1 LAEDTFAQS
10 STVNGAA
17 LVISRRLKHAEISPT
32 LRSVELSVCFTP
44 QQVINGYNATLRSKL
59 MLKITLLSQVA
70 PQQCYSVHS
79 QEDRRLIAAM
89 TNTVRNFF
97 SFFSLSL
104 SHLSCLLFLIFYLL
118 VSPYHTSCGKLSIYY
133 PFFIIIISFLFI
145 PICILSAFAYEYFGS
160 SPLPK
165 GLDFG

>member
-44 QQVINGYNATLRSKL
+44 RQVINGYNATLRSKL

-89 TNTVRNFF
+89 TNTVQNFF
-97 SFFSLSL
+97 SFSFSFIIFAFPYFLFTSLLVLLLFHSYSFLSVSYRHPSMDISADHCCQKALILADLKLFSL
-104 SHLSCLLFLIFYLL
+104 C
-118 VSPYHTSCGKLSIYY
+118 
-133 PFFIIIISFLFI
+133 
-145 PICILSAFAYEYFGS
+145 
-160 SPLPK
+160 
-165 GLDFG
+165 